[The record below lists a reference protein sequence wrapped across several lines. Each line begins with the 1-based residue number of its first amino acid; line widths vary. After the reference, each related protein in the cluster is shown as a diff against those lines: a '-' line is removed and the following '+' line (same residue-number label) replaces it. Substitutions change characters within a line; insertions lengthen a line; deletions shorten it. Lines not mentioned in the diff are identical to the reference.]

1 VYRHT
6 LTTDAEA
13 TRKAEGTLRDTQF
26 ALDKTLSDYEAL
38 LADAKDKELLEGAKA
53 AIGAYEK
60 IIGQVLDLSRQSK
73 KEEARELL
81 LSNAP
86 LAEKANAAIAAHLKY
101 NEDLGKKAAQD
112 GSNTRQSAMW
122 IAIGLSVLTLIG
134 LAIQGFFT
142 LRSLTHRIE
151 EANRVAAQIASGD
164 LTRHDAKSADDEVG
178 RLIQSLEKMRNELA
192 QTISSIVSDAN
203 SLISSSAV
211 LTTAASQ
218 ASTSTDSQAQS
229 TASAAAAVEELTV
242 SVDHIGQSANEA
254 NKQADDAG
262 ALAVSSGIGVDDAT
276 QKITLVSERVE
287 HTAAQMHTLS
297 EQVQEIGN
305 ITTVIRD
312 VADQT
317 NLLALNAAI
326 EAARAGEQGRGFA
339 VVADEVRKLAERTTS
354 SVAEISN
361 VISMIQTGTSQALQS
376 MESSRLVVSEVVVAA
391 NEASSSM
398 RNIRSSTE
406 TVQQSIQNISHALRE
421 QRDTSNEL
429 AKNVEAIAQM
439 SEENS
444 ATVLSVAETASQLAA
459 LSDNLKAS
467 VSRFRL

>member
-1 VYRHT
+1 MTIAQRVILLVVSSIVCQIFLVGVNQYETRRVYEAANFGNENVIPSILLLDKSVFYMGQLRVSVYRHT

-229 TASAAAAVEELTV
+229 TASAAAAVE
-242 SVDHIGQSANEA
+242 
-254 NKQADDAG
+254 
-262 ALAVSSGIGVDDAT
+262 
-276 QKITLVSERVE
+276 
-287 HTAAQMHTLS
+287 
-297 EQVQEIGN
+297 
-305 ITTVIRD
+305 
-312 VADQT
+312 
-317 NLLALNAAI
+317 
-326 EAARAGEQGRGFA
+326 
-339 VVADEVRKLAERTTS
+339 
-354 SVAEISN
+354 
-361 VISMIQTGTSQALQS
+361 
-376 MESSRLVVSEVVVAA
+376 
-391 NEASSSM
+391 
-398 RNIRSSTE
+398 
-406 TVQQSIQNISHALRE
+406 
-421 QRDTSNEL
+421 
-429 AKNVEAIAQM
+429 
-439 SEENS
+439 
-444 ATVLSVAETASQLAA
+444 
-459 LSDNLKAS
+459 
-467 VSRFRL
+467 